1 VSVYDKRVTRD
12 MRQTMLKIH
21 NDLRRIK
28 MTIEECNDLW
38 LSDLRTME
46 DIIHDLH
53 KEFEFSPKKEP
64 GGYHYSDWIF
74 SEDVKEEEE
83 DES

>member
-1 VSVYDKRVTRD
+1 MSVYDKRVTRD

-28 MTIEECNDLW
+28 NTVEECNDLW

-46 DIIHDLH
+46 NIIYDLR
-53 KEFEFSPKKEP
+53 KEFEFSPKNEP

>member
-1 VSVYDKRVTRD
+1 MSVYDKRVTRD
-12 MRQTMLKIH
+12 MRQSMLKIH
-21 NDLRRIK
+21 NDLRRTK
-28 MTIEECNDLW
+28 NTVEECNDLW

-46 DIIHDLH
+46 NIIYDLR
-53 KEFEFSPKKEP
+53 KEFEFSPKNEP

>member
-1 VSVYDKRVTRD
+1 MSVYDKRVTRD

-28 MTIEECNDLW
+28 NTVEECNDLW

-46 DIIHDLH
+46 NIIYDLR

>member
-1 VSVYDKRVTRD
+1 MENIIY
-12 MRQTMLKIH
+12 
-21 NDLRRIK
+21 DLR
-28 MTIEECNDLW
+28 
-38 LSDLRTME
+38 
-46 DIIHDLH
+46 

>member
-1 VSVYDKRVTRD
+1 MSVYDKRVTRD
-12 MRQTMLKIH
+12 MRQSMLKIH

-28 MTIEECNDLW
+28 NTVEECNDLW

-46 DIIHDLH
+46 NIIYDLR
-53 KEFEFSPKKEP
+53 KEFEFSPKNEL

>member
-1 VSVYDKRVTRD
+1 MSVYDKRVTRD
-12 MRQTMLKIH
+12 MRQSMLKIH

-28 MTIEECNDLW
+28 NTVEECNDLW

-46 DIIHDLH
+46 NIIYDLR
-53 KEFEFSPKKEP
+53 KEFEFSPKNEP

>member
-1 VSVYDKRVTRD
+1 

>member
-12 MRQTMLKIH
+12 MRQSMLKIH

-28 MTIEECNDLW
+28 NTVEECNDLW

-46 DIIHDLH
+46 NIIYDLR
-53 KEFEFSPKKEP
+53 KEFEFSPKNEP

>member
-1 VSVYDKRVTRD
+1 MSVYDKRVTRD
-12 MRQTMLKIH
+12 MRQSMLKIH

-28 MTIEECNDLW
+28 NTVEECNDLW

-46 DIIHDLH
+46 NIIYDLR
-53 KEFEFSPKKEP
+53 KEFEFSAKNEP

>member
-1 VSVYDKRVTRD
+1 MSVYDKRVTRD

-28 MTIEECNDLW
+28 NTVEECNDLW

-46 DIIHDLH
+46 NIIYDLR
-53 KEFEFSPKKEP
+53 KEFEFSPKKQP